1 MLANVGRRTR
11 AARARR
17 RGYTMQHAVQVAIAR
32 FPDRGHA
39 IAELART
46 DEGFQSLCEDF
57 AAAQAA
63 LVHWERSSSPVR
75 EARCAEYREL
85 VRDLAVEIQA
95 ELDRHSQE

>member
-1 MLANVGRRTR
+1 
-11 AARARR
+11 
-17 RGYTMQHAVQVAIAR
+17 MQHAVQAAIAR

-57 AAAQAA
+57 AVAQAA
-63 LVHWERSSSPVR
+63 LARWERSSSSVR

-85 VRDLAVEIQA
+85 VRDLAAEIEV
-95 ELDRHSQE
+95 ELDRNR